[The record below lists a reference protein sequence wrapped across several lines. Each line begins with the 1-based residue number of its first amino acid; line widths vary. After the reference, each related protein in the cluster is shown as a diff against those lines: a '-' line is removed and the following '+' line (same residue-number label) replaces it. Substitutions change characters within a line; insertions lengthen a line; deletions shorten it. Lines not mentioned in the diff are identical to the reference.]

1 MTPPIVK
8 RYLIAFEK
16 YKWMGLA
23 SFTLVVVGSTV
34 VAMQPEP
41 PASYIAEAALTYSS
55 PPVLFSVTGGE
66 IQQQGQ
72 ELTQE
77 TLLSDQIVEAVATK
91 VNVKPKQIGQNVALS
106 VPAKSKPGE
115 EPASTL
121 IEIKYKDSNEKRAK
135 ETVQLLM
142 EAMIKLSGE
151 INTRRLNAIIK
162 KINERSPE
170 IKQDL
175 QLAEKKLEQYDRIE
189 GPALLAAENGSLLT
203 AITSS
208 QSQQRQIQLTLSGVN
223 AQIRSLQKKLGLNSN
238 EAYVSSALSADPIIA
253 NLRSQ
258 IYQVESQ
265 MGVLAKQG
273 ARPELPQMVQLQRQ
287 KDAYEQLLQQ
297 RAVEVVGG
305 GGAAA
310 PLAGSII
317 DIRSQSNLDP
327 ARQQLANQLVA
338 LQTQYETLQQQL
350 ISLRQ
355 DEERLRQMY
364 ALIPN
369 KQLERSRLEQEV
381 TLKKAIYDKM
391 QAKLIDAQA
400 AEAETVSSLSV
411 AKVPVVTADIKPPK
425 SVPTTLAVGGFLGLI
440 VGGGVIFLL
449 GSLEGTFKTKE
460 DIRNSL
466 KQREVA
472 LLGELPLMPVED
484 LSADEVPTILSVYS
498 PYLEYYEK
506 FRSNLRRLGG
516 KNLKVILI
524 TSVSSREGKT
534 VSAYNL
540 GIASAQAGKRTL
552 IIETDLRSPSRS
564 PSLKVTID
572 SNANIEPLRYYGSLS
587 ECIRLVPDIE
597 NLYIVPSVGPVSQPA
612 AILESSELR
621 RLIEDARE
629 RYDLVI
635 IDTNPISLCNDALL
649 IQPYSDGIILVTR
662 PHYTQEN
669 MLGEVVD
676 ELVESELGLV
686 GAIINGADI
695 SVPQL
700 VESVSASGEE
710 SGEKAEVSAGDCAK
724 LTGFFKRRGSQR
736 RAQRA
741 AEFCYKYN
749 AILQPCSSV
758 FICVHLCSISKT
770 QILSQHKFIIRV
782 NSSLTAILIILI
794 Q

>member
-16 YKWMGLA
+16 YKWIGLA

-34 VAMQPEP
+34 VAIQPER
-41 PASYIAEAALTYSS
+41 PASYIADAALTYSS

-77 TLLSDQIVEAVATK
+77 ILLSDQIIEAVATK
-91 VNVKPKQIGQNVALS
+91 VNVKPKQIGKNIALT
-106 VPAKSKPGE
+106 VPEKSKPGE
-115 EPASTL
+115 APASTL
-121 IEIKYKDSNEKRAK
+121 IEIKYQDSNEKRAK
-135 ETVQLLM
+135 QTVQLLM

-151 INTRRLNAIIK
+151 INTTRLNAIIK
-162 KINERSPE
+162 KINERSPQ

-189 GPALLAAENGSLLT
+189 GPALIAAENGSLLS

-208 QSQQRQIQLTLSGVN
+208 QNQQRQIKLTLTGVD
-223 AQIRSLQKKLGLNSN
+223 AQVGSLQKKLGLNVN
-238 EAYVSSALSADPIIA
+238 QAYVSSALSADPIIA
-253 NLRSQ
+253 SLRSQ

-287 KDAYEQLLQQ
+287 KDAYEQLIQQ

-305 GGAAA
+305 GSATA
-310 PLAGSII
+310 PLAGLVT

-327 ARQQLANQLVA
+327 ARQQLANQLVT
-338 LQTQYETLQQQL
+338 LQTQYETLRQQL
-350 ISLRQ
+350 VSLSQ
-355 DEERLRQMY
+355 DEERLRQAY

-381 TLKKAIYDKM
+381 ALKKAIYDKM

-400 AEAETVSSLSV
+400 AEAETVSSLSI
-411 AKVPVVTADIKPPK
+411 ARVPLVTADVKPPK
-425 SVPTTLAVGGFLGLI
+425 SVPATLALGGVFGLI

-460 DIRNSL
+460 DIRNHL

-472 LLGELPLMPVED
+472 LLGELPLMPVDD
-484 LSADEVPTILSVYS
+484 LSPDEVPTILSVYS

-506 FRSNLRRLGG
+506 LRSNLRRFGS
-516 KNLKVILI
+516 KNLKVILV
-524 TSVSSREGKT
+524 TSVSSSEGKT
-534 VSAYNL
+534 TSAYNL
-540 GIASAQAGKRTL
+540 GIASARAGKRTL

-564 PSLKVTID
+564 PSLKVSID
-572 SNANIEPLRYYGSLS
+572 PKANIEPLRYYGSLS
-587 ECIRLVPDIE
+587 ECIRLVPDVE
-597 NLYIVPSVGPVSQPA
+597 NLYIVPSAGAVHQPA
-612 AILESSELR
+612 AILESSEFR

-635 IDTNPISLCNDALL
+635 IDTNSISLSNDALL
-649 IQPYSDGIILVTR
+649 IQPYSDGIILITR
-662 PHYTQEN
+662 PHHTQEN
-669 MLGEVVD
+669 MLGEVID

-686 GAIINGADI
+686 GAVINGADI
-695 SVPQL
+695 FVPQPQL
-700 VESVSASGEE
+700 AKSVSSSAEE
-710 SGEKAEVSAGDCAK
+710 SKEKAGASAGTMQD
-724 LTGFFKRRGSQR
+724 
-736 RAQRA
+736 
-741 AEFCYKYN
+741 
-749 AILQPCSSV
+749 
-758 FICVHLCSISKT
+758 
-770 QILSQHKFIIRV
+770 
-782 NSSLTAILIILI
+782 
-794 Q
+794 

>member
-208 QSQQRQIQLTLSGVN
+208 QSQQRQIQLTLSGVD

-287 KDAYEQLLQQ
+287 QDAYEQLLQQ

-381 TLKKAIYDKM
+381 LLQKGIYDKM

-411 AKVPVVTADIKPPK
+411 AKLPVVIADVKPPK
-425 SVPTTLAVGGFLGLI
+425 SVPTTLAIGGFLGLI

-524 TSVSSREGKT
+524 TSVSSSEGKT

-540 GIASAQAGKRTL
+540 GIASARAGKRTL

-572 SNANIEPLRYYGSLS
+572 PNANIEPLRYYGSLS
-587 ECIRLVPDIE
+587 ECIRLVPDVE
-597 NLYIVPSVGPVSQPA
+597 NLYIVPSAGPVGQPA

-635 IDTNPISLCNDALL
+635 IDTNPISLSNDALL

-710 SGEKAEVSAGDCAK
+710 SEEKAEVSAG
-724 LTGFFKRRGSQR
+724 TMQ
-736 RAQRA
+736 
-741 AEFCYKYN
+741 N
-749 AILQPCSSV
+749 
-758 FICVHLCSISKT
+758 
-770 QILSQHKFIIRV
+770 
-782 NSSLTAILIILI
+782 
-794 Q
+794 

>member
-16 YKWMGLA
+16 YKWIGLA

-41 PASYIAEAALTYSS
+41 PASYVAEAALTYSS

-77 TLLSDQIVEAVATK
+77 TLLSDQIIEAVAAK
-91 VNVKPKQIGQNVALS
+91 VNVKPRQIGQNVALS
-106 VPAKSKPGE
+106 VPEKSKPGE
-115 EPASTL
+115 APASTL
-121 IEIKYKDSNEKRAK
+121 IEIKYKDSHEKRAK

-162 KINERSPE
+162 KINERSPA

-223 AQIRSLQKKLGLNSN
+223 AQIRSLQKKLRLNGN

-287 KDAYEQLLQQ
+287 KEAYEQLLQQ
-297 RAVEVVGG
+297 RAIEVVGG
-305 GGAAA
+305 GGATA

-338 LQTQYETLQQQL
+338 LQTQYETLRQQL
-350 ISLRQ
+350 VSLTQ

-381 TLKKAIYDKM
+381 VLKKAIYDKM

-411 AKVPVVTADIKPPK
+411 AKVPLVIADVKPPK

-484 LSADEVPTILSVYS
+484 LAADEVPTILSVYS

-524 TSVSSREGKT
+524 TSVSSSEGKT
-534 VSAYNL
+534 VSTYNL
-540 GIASAQAGKRTL
+540 GIASARAGKRTL
-552 IIETDLRSPSRS
+552 IIETDLRSPSGS

-572 SNANIEPLRYYGSLS
+572 PNASVEPLRYYGSLS
-587 ECIRLVPDIE
+587 ECIRLVPDVE
-597 NLYIVPSVGPVSQPA
+597 NLYIVPSAGPVGQPA

-621 RLIEDARE
+621 CLIEDARE
-629 RYDLVI
+629 RYDFVI
-635 IDTNPISLCNDALL
+635 LDTNPISLSNDALL

-695 SVPQL
+695 CVPQL

-710 SGEKAEVSAGDCAK
+710 SEEKAGVSVG
-724 LTGFFKRRGSQR
+724 TMQ
-736 RAQRA
+736 
-741 AEFCYKYN
+741 N
-749 AILQPCSSV
+749 
-758 FICVHLCSISKT
+758 
-770 QILSQHKFIIRV
+770 
-782 NSSLTAILIILI
+782 
-794 Q
+794 